1 MNALQ
6 TLPSGAQLLRLAV
19 EDKVAITGGNILD
32 ATGSPPRKGT
42 LVIER
47 GRIASI
53 TDAKAPIQGATRTI
67 DATGLTVMPGLIDCH
82 THMNGQATADVYR
95 RYLTPSIGVKLIR
108 AGQDAATILASGFT
122 SIRDIGK
129 GFGIPLRR
137 AVASG
142 LIEGP
147 RILGAR
153 GALTPLGGHGDW
165 NIFPES
171 FVREIEPRAFIVNG
185 VSEIQRAVRRNFRE
199 GGDFIKMHL
208 ASGGVTNDAHDLNP
222 VPNFSL
228 EEVLAAS
235 AETHR
240 FDATFSCH
248 TVGRWAY
255 EAAGEAGADTI
266 EHGVLQFDKTTR
278 HLFEKLLEIGTVF
291 VPTFQIFYL
300 TATEGDSWG
309 VFKAGQE
316 KAKSIVE
323 THLRTVYEAYKL
335 GIPIACGTDT
345 NGRMGVGRSAIEL
358 EMLVKA
364 GLPEMDAIAAATRV
378 ASRALGLEK
387 EIGTLEPGKLADISM
402 FRGDPLTNIKL
413 LQKAEN
419 VAWVIQ
425 APPSLWGKPSRSSS
439 RRTA

>member
-1 MNALQ
+1 MEALQ
-6 TLPSGAQLLRLAV
+6 TLPNGAQLLRLAL
-19 EDKVAITGGNILD
+19 EDRVAITGGMILNG
-32 ATGSPPRKGT
+32 TGSAPRNAT
-42 LVIER
+42 LVVER

-53 TDAKAPIQGATRTI
+53 SDPKARIAGATRTI

-82 THMNGQATADVYR
+82 THLNGQATADVYR

-108 AGQDAATILASGFT
+108 AAHDAATILASGFT

-142 LIEGP
+142 LLEGP

-165 NIFPES
+165 NIFPET

-228 EEVLAAS
+228 AEVLAAS

-240 FDATFSCH
+240 FDAMFACH

-255 EAAGEAGADTI
+255 EAAGAAGADTM
-266 EHGVLQFDKTTR
+266 EHGVLPFDKTTR
-278 HLFEKLLEIGTVF
+278 HLFEKLLEVGTVF
-291 VPTFQIFYL
+291 VPTFQIFHL
-300 TATEGDSWG
+300 TATEGDDWG

-323 THLRTVYEAYKL
+323 THLRTVHEAYKL
-335 GIPIACGTDT
+335 GMPIACGTDT

-358 EMLVKA
+358 EMLVRA
-364 GLPEMDAIAAATRV
+364 GLSEMDAIAAATRV
-378 ASRALGLEK
+378 AARALGLEG
-387 EIGTLEPGKLADISM
+387 EIGTLEPGKLADVAM
-402 FRGDPLTNIKL
+402 FRGDPLKDITL
-413 LQKAEN
+413 LQRPEN

-425 APPSLWGKPSRSSS
+425 APPSLWGTPSRSNT
-439 RRTA
+439 RRVS